1 MSKKIKISL
10 LQCQIIANTKLM
22 NDQITNMV
30 REASNDDAD
39 IVILPERWRGFP
51 DMKNFEKSV
60 QNERGF
66 DYSFI
71 KDLSKEYSVSVISG
85 GIWEKRQNKY
95 RKEVQN
101 YITAYYFNENG
112 EEIGRQDK
120 LHLYSYESDIFQPG
134 STLNIFKHKG
144 SRVRFSILICF
155 DVAFFET
162 PRVSIEN
169 GAELLISPTFIR
181 QEGLINW
188 KIYLQARVLE
198 NRVPIVACNPVA
210 FYNDRK
216 FLGRSKIISFKPGY
230 ESPSVLEIEEL
241 GETPGILTGEVNVSY
256 PNEIRK
262 KRLNERIEIKKIKI
276 NIIE

>member
-1 MSKKIKISL
+1 
-10 LQCQIIANTKLM
+10 
-22 NDQITNMV
+22 MV
-30 REASNDDAD
+30 REAVNDNTD

-51 DMKNFEKSV
+51 NMQHFENSV
-60 QNERGF
+60 QNERGA

-71 KDLSKEYSVSVISG
+71 KDLSKEYSISIISG
-85 GIWEKRQNKY
+85 GIWERRQNKLL
-95 RKEVQN
+95 KEVKN

-112 EEIGRQDK
+112 DEIGRQDK
-120 LHLYSYESDIFQPG
+120 LHLYSYESNIFQPG

-210 FYNDRK
+210 LYNNRK
-216 FLGRSKIISFKPGY
+216 FLGRSKIISFRPGY

-262 KRLNERIEIKKIKI
+262 KRLNERIEIKKI
-276 NIIE
+276 NIDIVD